1 MYALQQA
8 MRAIRAN
15 WIASMATLTT
25 MTLSLTILAGFS
37 FVSLNLNAFLSTLQ
51 DELEVRA
58 YLSPDANPAQLLGAI
73 RSWPEVDPN
82 SVIYVPKDQ
91 ALQDLVVDLPALQRA
106 ADFVDNPLPDSI
118 DLRLLDPALTG
129 VVATRLRLIS
139 GVAEVQDGSD
149 AVETFLAITDALRV
163 VGSILIVILLT
174 SGLLAIVNSIRAA
187 ITGRRKEIEVMKL
200 VGATRSFIRAPFLIE
215 GFLLGLFSGVISLA
229 LAVPGYQYVVNRLA
243 ERLKFIPFVRDT
255 ASLAQVT
262 LLLFA
267 LALLVGLV
275 GSAISVSQHLREDY

>member
-15 WIASMATLTT
+15 WIASVATLTT

-37 FVSLNLNAFLSTLQ
+37 FVSLNLNAFLGTLQ
-51 DELEVRA
+51 DQLEVTA
-58 YLSPDANPAQLLGAI
+58 FLSPNADPSQLLGAV
-73 RSWPEVDPN
+73 RSWPEVDSN
-82 SVIYVPKDQ
+82 SVAYVPKGQ
-91 ALQDLVVDLPALQRA
+91 ALQELVTDLPALQRA
-106 ADFVDNPLPDSI
+106 SDLIDNPLPDSVS
-118 DLRLLDPALTG
+118 LRLLDPALTAAVAARLLLLPG
-129 VVATRLRLIS
+129 VQ
-139 GVAEVQDGSD
+139 GVQDGSD

-243 ERLKFIPFVRDT
+243 ERLKFVPFVRDT
-255 ASLAQVT
+255 ASLGQVT

>member
-1 MYALQQA
+1 

-15 WIASMATLTT
+15 WIASVATLTT

-37 FVSLNLNAFLSTLQ
+37 FVSLNLNAYLSTLQ
-51 DELEVRA
+51 DSLQVTA
-58 YLSPDANPAQLLGAI
+58 FLSPGADPAQLLSTV
-73 RSWPEVDPN
+73 RTWQEVDPN
-82 SVIYVPKDQ
+82 SVVYIPKDR
-91 ALQDLVVDLPALQRA
+91 ALQDLVTDLPALQLA
-106 ADFVDNPLPDSI
+106 GDFVDNPLPDSLE
-118 DLRLLDPALTG
+118 LRLLDPALTPG
-129 VVATRLRLIS
+129 VAARLRALP
-139 GVAEVQDGSD
+139 GVTGLRDGSE

-174 SGLLAIVNSIRAA
+174 SGLLAIINSIRAA

-200 VGATRSFIRAPFLIE
+200 VGATRAFIRAPFLIE

-243 ERLKFIPFVRDT
+243 ERLRFVPFVRDVE
-255 ASLAQVT
+255 SLAQVT
-262 LLLFA
+262 GLLFA